1 MARFKLELLGDLAV
15 KELKRILGYRCVVRK
30 RIGPQAFLLF
40 VSIAVGFLNFPVRS
54 QAEAQLSS
62 TVTTTTVK
70 ENKNVRSTTTTN
82 PDDSPNPTEKAKCVR
97 GTKAES
103 TTTTIVPGIPC
114 EYPEIYTFIPDE
126 PSYQGYR
133 CGTLQFKKLIM
144 AKDGLNYQCQIFGA
158 TLTWQPYDCNFGK
171 SIPTCLTLPPN
182 AIQPE
187 IQDRWENY
195 AGFSPYGSVVGF
207 YLKTSTGA
215 NTRYILEIAIDS
227 DFKQVVYLYDAD
239 VFFDPGWRCDIM
251 WCSMGMDITK
261 NGPFSTLYGVSKVTG
276 SFYARATVR
285 NSTGIAR
292 RNFGLQSL
300 PGPQMVLEAKTQTAV
315 TLPVS
320 NATTSTST
328 PTTLAATT
336 MPTAKKP
343 KVNTGKKIN
352 VLTCVKGGLSKSV
365 SGSNPKCPKGWK
377 SN

>member
-1 MARFKLELLGDLAV
+1 MA

-30 RIGPQAFLLF
+30 RRGPQAFLL
-40 VSIAVGFLNFPVRS
+40 SISIVVGFLNLPANS
-54 QAEAQLSS
+54 QAESQRSS
-62 TVTTTTVK
+62 SVTTTTVK
-70 ENKNVRSTTTTN
+70 VNKNVKSTTTTD
-82 PDDSPNPTEKAKCVR
+82 PDDPPESAGKAKCVR

-103 TTTTIVPGIPC
+103 TTTTVVPGIPC
-114 EYPEIYTFIPDE
+114 EYPEFYTYIPDL
-126 PSYQGYR
+126 PSYQNYR
-133 CGTLQFKKLIM
+133 CGTSQYKKLIL
-144 AKDGLNYQCQIFGA
+144 AKDGLNYQCLTLGA

-195 AGFSPYGSVVGF
+195 AGFSPYGSVVGI

-227 DFKQVVYLYDAD
+227 DFKQVVYLFDAD
-239 VFFDPGWRCDIM
+239 VFFDPGWRCDII

-261 NGPFSTLYGVSKVTG
+261 NGPFSALYGVPKVTG
-276 SFYARATVR
+276 SFYARATVK
-285 NSTGIAR
+285 NSTGIAI

-328 PTTLAATT
+328 PMTVTATT
-336 MPTAKKP
+336 APTAKTP
-343 KVNTGKKIN
+343 KAKKRKRKR
-352 VLTCVKGGLSKSV
+352 VLICVKGGLVKSV
-365 SGSNPKCPKGWK
+365 SRPNPRCPKGWTSK
-377 SN
+377 

>member
-1 MARFKLELLGDLAV
+1 M
-15 KELKRILGYRCVVRK
+15 RK
-30 RIGPQAFLLF
+30 QSGPPLFFLF
-40 VSIAVGFLNFPVRS
+40 ISISVGLLNFPVRS

-62 TVTTTTVK
+62 TVTTTTAK
-70 ENKNVRSTTTTN
+70 ENKTARSTTTT
-82 PDDSPNPTEKAKCVR
+82 DPNDPPQLAKNVKCVK
-97 GTKAES
+97 GNNAAKV
-103 TTTTIVPGIPC
+103 TTTTVVPGIPC
-114 EYPEIYTFIPDE
+114 DYPETYEYLPDE
-126 PSYQGYR
+126 PFGQNYR
-133 CGTLQFKKLIM
+133 CGTSQYKKLIM

-195 AGFSPYGSVVGF
+195 AGFSPYGSVVGI

-215 NTRYILEIAIDS
+215 NTRYILEIALDS
-227 DFKQVVYLYDAD
+227 DFKQVVYLFDAD

-276 SFYARATVR
+276 SFYARATVK

-300 PGPQMVLEAKTQTAV
+300 PGPQMTLESNTKTAV
-315 TLPVS
+315 TMPVS

-328 PTTLAATT
+328 TTTLVSKVSPATNA
-336 MPTAKKP
+336 PKANAQNAKK
-343 KVNTGKKIN
+343 VI
-352 VLTCVKGGLSKSV
+352 TCVKGGLSKSV
-365 SGSNPKCPKGWK
+365 SGSNPKCPKGWTSK
-377 SN
+377 

>member
-1 MARFKLELLGDLAV
+1 VARFTSELSADLAL
-15 KELKRILGYRCVVRK
+15 KEIKRIWGYRLIVRK
-30 RIGPQAFLLF
+30 RTGHQAFFLF
-40 VSIAVGFLNFPVRS
+40 ISIAVGFLNLPARS
-54 QAEAQLSS
+54 QAEAQLGS

-70 ENKNVRSTTTTN
+70 ENKSVRSTTTTD
-82 PDDSPNPTEKAKCVR
+82 PDDPPESAGKAKCVR

-114 EYPEIYTFIPDE
+114 EYPEFYTYIPDE
-126 PSYQGYR
+126 PSYQNAR

-276 SFYARATVR
+276 SFYARATVK

-300 PGPQMVLEAKTQTAV
+300 PGSQMVLDAKTQTAV

-328 PTTLAATT
+328 PMTVTATT
-336 MPTAKKP
+336 MPKANTSKI
-343 KVNTGKKIN
+343 KV
-352 VLTCVKGGLSKSV
+352 VLTCIKGRLSKSV

-377 SN
+377 SK

>member
-1 MARFKLELLGDLAV
+1 M
-15 KELKRILGYRCVVRK
+15 RK
-30 RIGPQAFLLF
+30 QSGPPLFFLF
-40 VSIAVGFLNFPVRS
+40 ISISVGLLNFPIRS
-54 QAEAQLSS
+54 QAEAQPSS
-62 TVTTTTVK
+62 TVTTTTAK
-70 ENKNVRSTTTTN
+70 ENKTARSTTTTDPSDPPQLAKN
-82 PDDSPNPTEKAKCVR
+82 VKCVK
-97 GTKAES
+97 GNNAAKV
-103 TTTTIVPGIPC
+103 TTTTVVPGIPC
-114 EYPEIYTFIPDE
+114 DYPETYEYLPDE
-126 PSYQGYR
+126 PFGQNYR
-133 CGTLQFKKLIM
+133 CGTSQYKKLIM

-195 AGFSPYGSVVGF
+195 AGFSPYGSVVGI

-215 NTRYILEIAIDS
+215 NTRYILEIALDS
-227 DFKQVVYLYDAD
+227 DFKQVVYLFDAD

-276 SFYARATVR
+276 SFYARATVK

-300 PGPQMVLEAKTQTAV
+300 PGPQMTLESNTKTAV
-315 TLPVS
+315 TMPVS

-328 PTTLAATT
+328 TTTLVSKVSPATNA
-336 MPTAKKP
+336 PKANAQNAKK
-343 KVNTGKKIN
+343 VI
-352 VLTCVKGGLSKSV
+352 TCVKGGLSKSV
-365 SGSNPKCPKGWK
+365 SGSNPKCPKGWTSK
-377 SN
+377 